1 MWRMSGWCPAFF
13 LRPGRR
19 RATRNERGVAVV
31 LPAFKPSLFSTCSG
45 TREIPNLDPHPI
57 QNPSVKG
64 GDSRQRNGE
73 ISPLMTGRRRGQGG
87 EKKKD
92 ERRWLQKDW
101 MLCLA
106 GGMMVMNLLGSIAPK
121 AAGGSDS
128 VILHFDGSGRNG
140 VGTRLLFRR

>member
-1 MWRMSGWCPAFF
+1 M
-13 LRPGRR
+13 
-19 RATRNERGVAVV
+19 
-31 LPAFKPSLFSTCSG
+31 
-45 TREIPNLDPHPI
+45 IDPI
-57 QNPSVKG
+57 QNPRG
-64 GDSRQRNGE
+64 GVLSSGMVDLTIDAGTKERAR
-73 ISPLMTGRRRGQGG
+73 G
-87 EKKKD
+87 EKEKD

-106 GGMMVMNLLGSIAPK
+106 GGMMVMNLLGSIAPN